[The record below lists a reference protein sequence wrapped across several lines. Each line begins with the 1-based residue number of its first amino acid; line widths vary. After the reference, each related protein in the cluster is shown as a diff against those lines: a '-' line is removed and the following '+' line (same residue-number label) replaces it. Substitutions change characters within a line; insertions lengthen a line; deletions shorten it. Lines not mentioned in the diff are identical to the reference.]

1 MKISDNSNVAQTRGA
16 QAAESVANE
25 IAKGAAEPSKKA
37 GVSDKVSLGH
47 ASVVEE
53 AAKVASS
60 GRMERLKQVEAAVRQ
75 GSYRPDAG
83 RIAQQIIDDAEVTA
97 KVRAALGG

>member
-1 MKISDNSNVAQTRGA
+1 MKVSDTSNVAQARAAQGA
-16 QAAESVANE
+16 EPVASE
-25 IAKGAAEPSKKA
+25 IAKGAAEPAKKA
-37 GVSDKVSLGH
+37 SVSDKVSLAH

-60 GRMERLKQVEAAVRQ
+60 SRMERLKQVEAAVRQ

-97 KVRAALGG
+97 RVRAALGG